1 MGVVI
6 TSPVQINRKVSMF
19 QPIAVNTPSVGTAV
33 EWTSGTY
40 FDAYSSQS
48 GVTTTD
54 LTPTNNMCWQLF
66 FAWKALTIN
75 IASNNVGINT
85 YAGGSNTWT
94 WYASVSSA
102 DYTLGSFPIQSAF
115 TSSTS
120 FSYSAGGFSQHNTT
134 SQVSIP
140 ANRYFMIGTQGG
152 PYFKTFKILAA
163 NRTAQISGV
172 NYVTAINRV
181 LFSNWFGGGPS
192 NGIPTQV
199 GGATSG
205 FTDNTGYMHLISIKF
220 SG

>member
-48 GVTTTD
+48 GITTTD

-66 FAWKALTIN
+66 FAWKPLSIN
-75 IASNNVGINT
+75 TGATNVGLNT
-85 YAGGSNTWT
+85 YRFGSNSWT
-94 WYASVSSA
+94 WYASVSSS
-102 DYTLGSFPIQSAF
+102 DYTIGSFPVQSAF
-115 TSSTS
+115 TSNLS
-120 FSYSAGGFSQHNTT
+120 FSYTTGGFFEHTPTT
-134 SQVSIP
+134 KVTIP

-152 PYFKTFKILAA
+152 PYYKTFKSLAE

-181 LFSNWFGGGPS
+181 LFSNWSGGPS